1 MTESASTGYQ
11 HNPHCWSII
20 TPNGKAEG
28 HKPSAGAAKEP
39 EYADS
44 RFCPV
49 DQQRLRDSLDLAA
62 CFTSPARRLVV
73 LPENQGKTALEMVRG
88 LNCGALLLHPEPGG
102 TASAVFMALMHVR
115 SKDREATVVINPLE
129 HFAPVDTSVIKA
141 ASQAVHIVER
151 LPHKAVLLA
160 GESSANI
167 QNAVWIK
174 RGQKYRDS
182 LDRNLWTVKSLTV
195 ESNPGKIQA
204 MAANGDLTHKSIV
217 VAKVE
222 LIWKLGLWCI
232 PEILS
237 SLAGRSDNDVCPE
250 DEGFQQSIYQRDG
263 SYGFTESIL
272 MRVSRYLAVLKFPES
287 N

>member
-1 MTESASTGYQ
+1 MIESARTGYQ

-20 TPNGKAEG
+20 TPNEKAEKQ
-28 HKPSAGAAKEP
+28 KPSAGAAKEP

-44 RFCPV
+44 RVCPV
-49 DQQRLRDSLDLAA
+49 DQQRLQDSLDLAA

-88 LNCGALLLHPEPGG
+88 LNCGALLLHPEPGD
-102 TASAVFMALMHVR
+102 TASAVFMALIHVR

-129 HFAPVDTSVIKA
+129 HFAPVDTSVIEA

-160 GESSANI
+160 GESSGNI

-182 LDRNLWTVKSLTV
+182 LDRNLW
-195 ESNPGKIQA
+195 
-204 MAANGDLTHKSIV
+204 
-217 VAKVE
+217 
-222 LIWKLGLWCI
+222 LWCI

-237 SLAGRSDNDVCPE
+237 SLAGRSDNDICPE
-250 DEGFQQSIYQRDG
+250 DEGFQQSIYQRGG